1 MTVKTKIR
9 QAVKILLCLTLTAAF
24 LCTGFTA
31 FAAEPYK
38 GYNFNY
44 YGKAYSPN
52 GYLPEHA
59 YNGTEWGIG
68 YLTDPT
74 DMYVD
79 KSDCLYIL
87 DAGNK
92 RIIKTDSNLNLLYVL
107 DNFVMEDGTPTSLNN
122 PQGICVT
129 PDGEIYICDT
139 YNNRVLVCDQSGVVH
154 RVYVKPKTS
163 MLSET
168 LVFLPK
174 KIEVTATGDMYII
187 ADNIVDGALV
197 ITEQGDYKG
206 YFGTDAVTL
215 TDDALKVIFWRM
227 IMSDEQIK
235 KMMSLQ
241 PVPFDNMY
249 LDGDFLYTATTYIR
263 DEDQIRKV
271 NPAGTNLFAG
281 NCYGEAYTGG
291 TGSGYEQAAFI
302 DVNVTDE
309 GFFYC
314 LDKTFRKIFM
324 YNQDNELLMIFG
336 GEGDKL
342 GQFSAP
348 LAIESI
354 GRNVVVLD
362 SGKNSVT
369 LFKPTYYGNQIM
381 DGSYLYEHGEYEAA
395 MGPWNEVLKLNVNSE
410 LAYRG
415 IARAEYLS
423 GDYVSSMNHY
433 AAAYDREG
441 YSESRQKYRAQYLSD
456 HFGAMMAIILA
467 AVVVIY
473 VLVKNKKRILAKCGY
488 ETLEQTGY
496 AGMKKWKYPFYN
508 MRHPSDGMSEMR
520 YNKKES
526 LPLAILFT
534 LLWYASVVVMRQYE
548 DYIFN
553 STNKNDINIFMILA
567 TTVGILLIGCI
578 ANWAITT
585 LVDGKGTFRNV
596 FIYCS
601 YALIPTAVANLIVT
615 FISHYMVLNEAV
627 FAQAILLIG
636 YVWTAIL
643 IFIGLMT
650 VHDFSFK
657 KAVLMVLLTAL
668 GMLLIVFL
676 LMLLAVLYSQVA
688 TFVTTIAYELFY
700 KLAI

>member
-9 QAVKILLCLTLTAAF
+9 RAVKIFLCLTLTAAF
-24 LCTGFTA
+24 LCSGLTV
-31 FAAEPYK
+31 FAEEPYK

-44 YGKAYSPN
+44 YGKANSPN

-59 YNGTEWGIG
+59 YNGTEWGTG

-92 RIIKTDSNLNLLYVL
+92 RIIKTDSNLNLMYVI
-107 DNFVMEDGTPTSLNN
+107 DKFVMADGTPATLNN

-139 YNNRVLVCDQSGVVH
+139 NNNRILVCDQTGAVD
-154 RVYVKPKTS
+154 RVYYKPETS

-197 ITEQGDYKG
+197 ITEQGEYKG

-227 IMSDEQIK
+227 VMSEEQIK

-271 NPAGTNLFAG
+271 NPAGTNLFEG
-281 NCYGEAYTGG
+281 NSYGEAYNGG

-314 LDKTFRKIFM
+314 LDKTFRKIFV

-336 GEGDKL
+336 GEGDNL
-342 GQFSAP
+342 GRFNAP
-348 LAIESI
+348 VAIESI

-369 LFKPTYYGNQIM
+369 LFKPTYYGSQIM
-381 DGSYLYEHGEYEAA
+381 NGSYLYEHGEYEKA
-395 MGPWNEVLKLNVNSE
+395 MEPWNEVLKLNVNSE

-423 GDYVSSMNHY
+423 GDYLSAMEHY
-433 AAAYDREG
+433 EAAYDRDG
-441 YSESRQKYRAQYLSD
+441 YSEARQKYRAQYLSD
-456 HFGAMMAIILA
+456 HFGIMMLIIL
-467 AVVVIY
+467 VVVAVMF
-473 VLVKNKKRILAKCGY
+473 VLVKSKKRIMAKCGY

-534 LLWYASVVVMRQYE
+534 VLWYASVVIMRQYE

-553 STNKNDINIFMILA
+553 GTNKNEINIFMILA

-585 LVDGKGTFRNV
+585 LVDGKGTFKNV
-596 FIYCS
+596 YIYCS
-601 YALIPTAVANLIVT
+601 YAFIPTTIANLIVT
-615 FISHYMVLNEAV
+615 FISHYMIQSEAV
-627 FAQAILLIG
+627 FVQAILLIG

-657 KAVLMVLLTAL
+657 KAVLMVALTAVF
-668 GMLLIVFL
+668 MILIVFL
-676 LMLLAVLYSQVA
+676 LMLLTVLYSQVS